1 LARLNALNE
10 RKKDRNS
17 IHEAV
22 DCTFTVFEEGNRR
35 YLQLDTYGSAERQIR
50 DKVSQS
56 IQLDAESAAALRTLL
71 DRVFPH

>member
-1 LARLNALNE
+1 VARLNALNE

-17 IHEAV
+17 VHEPV
-22 DCTFTVFEEGNRR
+22 DCTFTVFEKGNRR
-35 YLQLDTYGSAERQIR
+35 YLQLDTYGSVERQIR